1 MFLSVVVLLTIV
13 NKFKG
18 AFVCAVVPL
27 CTYFAF
33 VKNIHL
39 SLSCVV
45 LSIAWLFCKMSGH
58 PAQILYL
65 IIVLY

>member
-45 LSIAWLFCKMSGH
+45 LSILGCSAKCLDTQHRYF
-58 PAQILYL
+58 I
-65 IIVLY
+65 